1 MSSDLTVESFKI
13 WLVEYD
19 ADVHAHHCLKMVFVL
34 FSSTVNL
41 IVTLP

>member
-1 MSSDLTVESFKI
+1 MSTDLMVESLQI

-19 ADVHAHHCLKMVFVL
+19 VDVHAHHCLKMVFVL